1 MATIDPTSKKSF
13 TSFAKFPHP
22 GIYEIRGNGALNDY
36 VNGAIELNRE
46 CQPHNTDD
54 YPGMNPSTNK
64 LYISLILGFANIILF
79 RMVCMWWRRLANL
92 KIENEKQCKECNV
105 NSMIEITS
113 AITGMIISWI
123 SIILYMKF
131 KRWMPT
137 KVLMISTVLSIIIV
151 VMHAKDI
158 AEIFFNSK

>member
-1 MATIDPTSKKSF
+1 
-13 TSFAKFPHP
+13 
-22 GIYEIRGNGALNDY
+22 
-36 VNGAIELNRE
+36 
-46 CQPHNTDD
+46 
-54 YPGMNPSTNK
+54 
-64 LYISLILGFANIILF
+64 
-79 RMVCMWWRRLANL
+79 
-92 KIENEKQCKECNV
+92 
-105 NSMIEITS
+105 MIEITS